1 MTVDIGLF
9 LPYLGDA
16 TSKQNLAEAA
26 RFAEETG
33 LDTLWTG
40 DNLSMGSTPI
50 IDATLALATAAAV
63 TERIELGLGVLLPA
77 LRGAEWAAKQIGGLQ
92 HLSGNRLLLGVG
104 LGGGDEF
111 KALGITDRGRRTD
124 EFLEALPSLL
134 SGEAPLKL
142 APAVPVPPVWI
153 GGSSTAAL
161 RRTARF
167 GDGWL
172 ADWITPGELRVHGE
186 TLRELAAEHGR
197 PAPAL
202 AAVVT
207 GEVLSG
213 QDSRE
218 DALHRFADLFGFR
231 PADIRDQFVTGSTAQ
246 VAEKLAEFAEAGAG
260 KIAFISGGD
269 WRATC
274 ANLGEIRALLT

>member
-9 LPYLGDA
+9 LPYLGDI
-16 TSKQNLAEAA
+16 TENLAGAA

-33 LDTLWTG
+33 LDTVWTG
-40 DNLSMGSTPI
+40 DNLSMGATPI

-63 TERIELGLGVLLPA
+63 TERIALGFGVLLPA

-111 KALGITDRGRRTD
+111 EALGITGRGRRTD
-124 EFLEALPSLL
+124 EFLAALPSLL
-134 SGEAPLKL
+134 AGEAPLKL

-153 GGSSTAAL
+153 GGSSMAAL

-172 ADWITPGELRVHGE
+172 ADWITPGELRAHGE
-186 TLRELAAEHGR
+186 TLRELAAGHGR
-197 PAPAL
+197 PAPAV
-202 AAVVT
+202 AAVVA

-213 QDSRE
+213 RDSRE
-218 DALHRFADLFGFR
+218 EALHRFADLFGFR
-231 PADIRDQFVTGSTAQ
+231 PADIRDQFVTGSVAQ
-246 VAEKLAEFAEAGAG
+246 VAERVAEYGEAGAE

-274 ANLGEIRALLT
+274 ASLGEIRALVA